1 MLACAAMR
9 PWAASGMLGV
19 VAALAAPTELHAQQA
34 RAPRVAV
41 GPFTGE
47 RSAITRGMVASVFS
61 DHVGEIELCA
71 LGDYN
76 STAERLGVGGG
87 ADEAAVVSV
96 ARELRLEAVVTGFLE
111 RRPNR
116 GYRLQLKVMRGADGT
131 TAVTQSWEF
140 DRIEE
145 ISALGTEIWDR
156 LSPALRQP
164 PPRVAPSGP
173 SRTPSGPG
181 ATAPPR
187 EPGSGSGR
195 PPPAS
200 DDEPVSDVP
209 GLGFLQLRLGGGV
222 AGRSWRIPVLGERT
236 TRGYENNMFGELQAA
251 AALLYR
257 FNQQRMGFG
266 AEASIGVPVGLSSQ
280 GRDAAGQPVPLASS
294 GYELML
300 GLTLASRPAGGGMM
314 RFSAGMVLQT
324 FSIDTAR
331 LPREMQL
338 APTSYIGLRMAGE
351 GMIPFYARRDLD
363 VGLLFGGELRWV
375 GVGAD
380 LKEAFGDNPG
390 TTFGLGAW
398 FGLATRLDRFA
409 PGLGFRLTA
418 EFVRYRTS
426 YAGPAAL
433 GTASDV
439 VDDYTRFVLAVTY
452 DFGADHPRRRDAAS
466 AGSPFLGPSQPA
478 RGGGASGG
486 DPYGP
491 R

>member
-1 MLACAAMR
+1 MIACAAMR
-9 PWAASGMLGV
+9 PCRASLWLGV
-19 VAALAAPTELHAQQA
+19 VAALAAPTELRAQQV
-34 RAPRVAV
+34 RVPRVAV

-76 STAERLGVGGG
+76 STADRLGVGGG
-87 ADEAAVVSV
+87 ADEAAVVAV

-145 ISALGTEIWDR
+145 ITALGNEIWDR
-156 LSPALRQP
+156 LSPSLRQSPARVIP
-164 PPRVAPSGP
+164 PGP
-173 SRTPSGPG
+173 SRPPPGPDSPPATREVAGPG
-181 ATAPPR
+181 R
-187 EPGSGSGR
+187 R
-195 PPPAS
+195 PPVSAE
-200 DDEPVSDVP
+200 EPVSDVP
-209 GLGFLQLRLGGGV
+209 GLGFLQLRLGGGI

-236 TRGYENNMFGELQAA
+236 TRGYENNMFGELQGSV
-251 AALLYR
+251 ALLYR

-294 GYELML
+294 GYEMIL

-314 RFSAGMVLQT
+314 RFSTGMVLQT

-338 APTSYIGLRMAGE
+338 APTSYIGLRVAGE

-398 FGLATRLDRFA
+398 FGLATRLDRYA
-409 PGLGFRLTA
+409 PGLGLRLTA

-452 DFGADHPRRRDAAS
+452 DFGAEHPRRADAAS
-466 AGSPFLGPSQPA
+466 AGSSFLGPSPA
-478 RGGGASGG
+478 PRGGGATGV

>member
-1 MLACAAMR
+1 MCGL
-9 PWAASGMLGV
+9 LGV
-19 VAALAAPTELHAQQA
+19 VAVMAVPAELRAQQV
-34 RAPRVAV
+34 RVPRVAV

-76 STAERLGVGGG
+76 NAAERLGVPGQ
-87 ADEAAVVSV
+87 ADEAAVVAVS
-96 ARELRLEAVVTGFLE
+96 RELRLEAVVTGFLE

-116 GYRLQLKVMRGADGT
+116 GYRLLLRVLRGVDGT
-131 TAVTQSWEF
+131 AAVTQAWDF
-140 DRIEE
+140 DRIDE

-156 LSPALRQP
+156 LSPSLRQP
-164 PPRVAPSGP
+164 PPRG
-173 SRTPSGPG
+173 TPGGGGRSSSDAVRDADGTTVGRDGG
-181 ATAPPR
+181 AGR
-187 EPGSGSGR
+187 PGSSS
-195 PPPAS
+195 A
-200 DDEPVSDVP
+200 DEPVSDVP
-209 GLGFLQLRLGGGV
+209 GLGFLQLRLGGGI
-222 AGRSWRIPVLGERT
+222 AGRSWRIPILGERT

-251 AALLYR
+251 VALLYR

-266 AEASIGVPVGLSSQ
+266 AEASVGVPVGLSSQ
-280 GRDAAGQPVPLASS
+280 GRDAAGRPVPLASS
-294 GYELML
+294 GYEVLL
-300 GLTLASRPAGGGMM
+300 GLTVASRPAGGGML
-314 RFSAGMVLQT
+314 RFSTGLVLQT
-324 FSIDTAR
+324 FNVDTAG

-338 APTSYIGLRMAGE
+338 APSSYIGLRVAGE
-351 GMIPFYARRDLD
+351 AMIPFYARRDVD

-380 LKEAFGDNPG
+380 LKDAFGDNPR

-409 PGLGFRLTA
+409 PGLGMRATA

-426 YAGPAAL
+426 YAGPAAI

-439 VDDYTRFVLAVTY
+439 VDDYTRFILGVTY
-452 DFGADHPRRRDAAS
+452 DFGAEHVRRPDAAS
-466 AGSPFLGPSQPA
+466 VGSSFLGPAA
-478 RGGGASGG
+478 RGAVAPVG
-486 DPYGP
+486 DPYAP

>member
-1 MLACAAMR
+1 MMGAV
-9 PWAASGMLGV
+9 AS
-19 VAALAAPTELHAQQA
+19 LAAPIGLHAQQA

-76 STAERLGVGGG
+76 STADRLGVGGQ
-87 ADEAAVVSV
+87 ADEAAVESV
-96 ARELRLEAVVTGFLE
+96 ARELHLEAVVTGFLE

-145 ISALGTEIWDR
+145 ITALGNEIWDR
-156 LSPALRQP
+156 LSPSLRQA
-164 PPRVAPSGP
+164 RVAGDRAPAADPRDAASTAGRAP
-173 SRTPSGPG
+173 AAARG
-181 ATAPPR
+181 AA
-187 EPGSGSGR
+187 
-195 PPPAS
+195 PPPAV
-200 DDEPVSDVP
+200 DAEPDRDVP
-209 GLGFLQLRLGGGV
+209 RLGFLQLRLGGGI

-236 TRGYENNMFGELQAA
+236 TRGYENNMFGELQAGA
-251 AALLYR
+251 ILLYR
-257 FNQQRMGFG
+257 FNHQRMGFG
-266 AEASIGVPVGLSSQ
+266 GEAAIGAPVGLSSQ
-280 GRDAAGQPVPLASS
+280 GRDVSGQPVPLASS
-294 GYELML
+294 GLELLL
-300 GLTLASRPAGGGMM
+300 GLTFAARPAGGGMM
-314 RFSAGMVLQT
+314 RLSAGMILHT
-324 FSIDTAR
+324 FDIDTAR

-338 APTSYIGLRMAGE
+338 APTSYIGLRVGGE
-351 GMIPFYARRDLD
+351 GMVPFYAQRGVDFG
-363 VGLLFGGELRWV
+363 VLFGGELRWV

-380 LKEAFGDNPG
+380 LKDAFGDNPG

-398 FGLATRLDRFA
+398 FGLGTRLDRYA
-409 PGLGFRLTA
+409 PGLGLRLTA

-439 VDDYTRFVLAVTY
+439 IDDYTRFVLGVTY
-452 DFGADHPRRRDAAS
+452 DFGAQRAARSEPAS
-466 AGSPFLGPSQPA
+466 AGSSFLGTGAPRV
-478 RGGGASGG
+478 RGGARV

>member
-1 MLACAAMR
+1 MR
-9 PWAASGMLGV
+9 LRSVSAVSAV
-19 VAALAAPTELHAQQA
+19 VAAMLAPATLRAQQTRVA
-34 RAPRVAV
+34 RVAV

-47 RSAITRGMVASVFS
+47 RSAITRGMVASVLS

-76 STAERLGVGGG
+76 ATSERLGVAGQ
-87 ADEAAVVSV
+87 ADEAAVVAVS
-96 ARELRLEAVVTGFLE
+96 RELRLDAVVTGFLE

-116 GYRLQLKVMRGADGT
+116 SYRLTLKVMRGADGT
-131 TAVTQSWEF
+131 AAVTRSWDF

-145 ISALGTEIWDR
+145 IQALGNDIWDR
-156 LSPALRQP
+156 LSPGLRQVPARAATPPSGDGNREAPP
-164 PPRVAPSGP
+164 PPRGEVGPRRPTPAAP
-173 SRTPSGPG
+173 
-181 ATAPPR
+181 A
-187 EPGSGSGR
+187 E
-195 PPPAS
+195 
-200 DDEPVSDVP
+200 EPVSDVP
-209 GLGFLQLRLGGGV
+209 GLGFLQLRVGGGIS
-222 AGRSWRIPVLGERT
+222 GRSWRVPILGERT

-251 AALLYR
+251 VSLLYR
-257 FNQQRMGFG
+257 FNHQRMGFG
-266 AEASIGVPVGLSSQ
+266 GEASIGVPVGLSSL
-280 GRDAAGQPVPLASS
+280 GRDVDGRTVPLATS
-294 GYELML
+294 GLETIV
-300 GLTLASRPAGGGMM
+300 GLTLAARPAGGGMM

-324 FSIDTAR
+324 FEIDTAR

-338 APTSYIGLRMAGE
+338 APTSYIGLRVAGE
-351 GMIPFYARRDLD
+351 GMIPFYARRDVD

-380 LKEAFGDNPG
+380 LKDAFGDNPG

-409 PGLGFRLTA
+409 PGFGLRVTA

-426 YAGPAAL
+426 YAGPAML

-439 VDDYTRFVLAVTY
+439 VDDYTRFILSATY
-452 DFGADHPRRRDAAS
+452 DFGSDHPRRPEPATT
-466 AGSPFLGPSQPA
+466 GSPFLAPGAPA
-478 RGGGASGG
+478 RTGAGG

>member
-1 MLACAAMR
+1 MRAWSASVVCGVLAAM
-9 PWAASGMLGV
+9 
-19 VAALAAPTELHAQQA
+19 AAPAEVRAQQT
-34 RAPRVAV
+34 RVSRVAV

-71 LGDYN
+71 LGEYN
-76 STAERLGVGGG
+76 ATADRLGVAGQ
-87 ADEAAVVSV
+87 ADEAAVVAVS
-96 ARELRLEAVVTGFLE
+96 RELHLDAVVTGFLE

-116 GYRLQLKVMRGADGT
+116 AYRLMLKVMRGVDGT
-131 TAVTQSWEF
+131 ATVTRSWDF

-145 ISALGTEIWDR
+145 IQALGNDIWER
-156 LSPALRQP
+156 LSPGLRQVSARDTSTP
-164 PPRVAPSGP
+164 PTGNSNANSGP
-173 SRTPSGPG
+173 APTRVEGGVRRPG
-181 ATAPPR
+181 AAP
-187 EPGSGSGR
+187 
-195 PPPAS
+195 AAA
-200 DDEPVSDVP
+200 DDAPSDVP
-209 GLGFLQLRLGGGV
+209 GLGFLQLRVGGGV
-222 AGRSWRIPVLGERT
+222 AGRSWRVPVLGERT
-236 TRGYENNMFGELQAA
+236 TRGYDNNMFGELQAA
-251 AALLYR
+251 AVLLYR
-257 FNQQRMGFG
+257 FNHQRMGFG
-266 AEASIGVPVGLSSQ
+266 GEASIGVPVGLSSL
-280 GRDAAGQPVPLASS
+280 GRDVDGRTVPLATS
-294 GYELML
+294 GLETIL
-300 GLTLASRPAGGGMM
+300 GLTLAARPAGGGMM

-324 FSIDTAR
+324 FDIDTAR

-338 APTSYIGLRMAGE
+338 ALTSYIGLRVAGE
-351 GMIPFYARRDLD
+351 GMIPFYARRDVD

-409 PGLGFRLTA
+409 PGLGLRATA

-439 VDDYTRFVLAVTY
+439 VDDYTRFVLGVTY
-452 DFGADHPRRRDAAS
+452 DFGADHTRRPETATTGNS
-466 AGSPFLGPSQPA
+466 FLGPGAPA
-478 RGGGASGG
+478 RPPPTSG

>member
-1 MLACAAMR
+1 MR
-9 PWAASGMLGV
+9 VRALSGGLGL
-19 VAALAAPTELHAQQA
+19 VAALAAPTELRAQQV

-41 GPFTGE
+41 GAFTGE

-71 LGDYN
+71 LSDYN
-76 STAERLGVGGG
+76 NTAERLGVAGQ

-145 ISALGTEIWDR
+145 ITALGTEIWDR
-156 LSPALRQP
+156 LSPSLRQ
-164 PPRVAPSGP
+164 
-173 SRTPSGPG
+173 
-181 ATAPPR
+181 APPR
-187 EPGSGSGR
+187 AASTSPVRTPPTGGREPDASAGRR
-195 PPPAS
+195 PPVGA
-200 DDEPVSDVP
+200 EPPSSDVP

-251 AALLYR
+251 VALLYR

-266 AEASIGVPVGLSSQ
+266 GEASVGVPVGLASQ
-280 GRDAAGQPVPLASS
+280 GRDASGQPVPLASS
-294 GYELML
+294 GLEVIL
-300 GLTLASRPAGGGMM
+300 GLTLAARPAGGGMM
-314 RFSAGMVLQT
+314 RISAGMVLQT
-324 FSIDTAR
+324 FTIDTAR

-338 APTSYIGLRMAGE
+338 APTSYIGLRVAGE
-351 GMIPFYARRDLD
+351 GMVPFYARRDVD
-363 VGLLFGGELRWV
+363 FGLLFGGELRWV

-409 PGLGFRLTA
+409 PGLGLRLTA

-439 VDDYTRFVLAVTY
+439 VDDYTRFVLGVTY
-452 DFGADHPRRRDAAS
+452 DFGADHPRPQGPAS
-466 AGSPFLGPSQPA
+466 GGSSFLGPAAPPS
-478 RGGGASGG
+478 RGGPPSG
-486 DPYGP
+486 DPYSP

>member
-1 MLACAAMR
+1 V
-9 PWAASGMLGV
+9 SVVLGV
-19 VAALAAPTELHAQQA
+19 VAALAAPTELRAQQV

-76 STAERLGVGGG
+76 SAADRLGVGGQ
-87 ADEAAVVSV
+87 ADEAAVVTV
-96 ARELRLEAVVTGFLE
+96 ARDLRLESVVTGFLE

-116 GYRLQLKVMRGADGT
+116 GYRLMLKVMRGADGT

-145 ISALGTEIWDR
+145 ITALGTEIWDR
-156 LSPALRQP
+156 LSPSLRQT
-164 PPRVAPSGP
+164 PPRAAVVAGSRPPAGASRDPDAAGASRDPAGGRRAPSA
-173 SRTPSGPG
+173 G
-181 ATAPPR
+181 ADEAP
-187 EPGSGSGR
+187 
-195 PPPAS
+195 
-200 DDEPVSDVP
+200 SDVP
-209 GLGFLQLRLGGGV
+209 GLGFLQLRLGGGI

-251 AALLYR
+251 VALLYR
-257 FNQQRMGFG
+257 FNNQRMGFG
-266 AEASIGVPVGLSSQ
+266 GEAAIGVPVGLSSQ

-294 GYELML
+294 GLELLL
-300 GLTLASRPAGGGMM
+300 GLTFATRPAGGGMM
-314 RFSAGMVLQT
+314 RFSTGMILQT

-338 APTSYIGLRMAGE
+338 ALTSYIGLRVAGE

-409 PGLGFRLTA
+409 PGLGLRLTA
-418 EFVRYRTS
+418 EFVRYRTA

-439 VDDYTRFVLAVTY
+439 IDDYTRFMLGVTY
-452 DFGADHPRRRDAAS
+452 DFGADHPRRPDAARE
-466 AGSPFLGPSQPA
+466 GSSFLSPAAPRA
-478 RGGGASGG
+478 RGAPVG

>member
-1 MLACAAMR
+1 M
-9 PWAASGMLGV
+9 SVVLGV
-19 VAALAAPTELHAQQA
+19 VAALAAPTELRAQQV

-61 DHVGEIELCA
+61 DHVGEIELCP

-76 STAERLGVGGG
+76 SAADRLGVGGQ
-87 ADEAAVVSV
+87 ADEAAVVTV
-96 ARELRLEAVVTGFLE
+96 ASDLRLEAVVTGFLE

-116 GYRLQLKVMRGADGT
+116 GYRLMLKVMRGADGT

-145 ISALGTEIWDR
+145 ITALGNEIWDR
-156 LSPALRQP
+156 LSPSLRQ
-164 PPRVAPSGP
+164 
-173 SRTPSGPG
+173 
-181 ATAPPR
+181 APPR
-187 EPGSGSGR
+187 AAVVPGTRAPAGAARDPDAAGAGREPAGGR
-195 PPPAS
+195 RAPAAGA
-200 DDEPVSDVP
+200 DEVPSDVP
-209 GLGFLQLRLGGGV
+209 GLGFLQLRLGGGI

-251 AALLYR
+251 VALLYR
-257 FNQQRMGFG
+257 FNNQRMGFG
-266 AEASIGVPVGLSSQ
+266 GEAAIGVPVGLSSQ

-294 GYELML
+294 GLELLL
-300 GLTLASRPAGGGMM
+300 GLTFATRPAGGGMM
-314 RFSAGMVLQT
+314 RFSTGMILQT

-338 APTSYIGLRMAGE
+338 ALTSYIGLRVAGE

-409 PGLGFRLTA
+409 PGLGLRLTA

-439 VDDYTRFVLAVTY
+439 IDDYTRFMLGVTY
-452 DFGADHPRRRDAAS
+452 DFGAEHPRRPDTAT
-466 AGSPFLGPSQPA
+466 AGSSFLGPAAPRS
-478 RGGGASGG
+478 RGAPVG